1 MILVTG
7 ATGQTGSHVVRS
19 LLARGTSVRV
29 FVRDAERARSLFG
42 DAVDVAPGDFAYPPS
57 LRAALDGAD
66 ALFLSGAD
74 DPRRVVWET
83 DAIDTAAAAG
93 IGRIV
98 RLSALPAAPGAPV
111 AFWDWHGR
119 IDDHLRRSGVPATVL
134 GAGFYASN
142 LLGAADGVAFDD
154 RLYAPAGNARVAVI
168 DPRDVGDVG
177 AAVLTTPGHDGAT
190 YALTGPEAVS
200 HAEVAAHLSA
210 ALGRRIDFVDVHD
223 DAAQQAM
230 VDAGLPSEVAEQVV
244 AIYAQIRR
252 GALARTTS
260 AVRDLTG
267 RPPRGVAA
275 FLRDHL
281 GAFQP
286 AAAR

>member
-1 MILVTG
+1 MG
-7 ATGQTGSHVVRS
+7 DRRHRRGG
-19 LLARGTSVRV
+19 LA
-29 FVRDAERARSLFG
+29 
-42 DAVDVAPGDFAYPPS
+42 
-57 LRAALDGAD
+57 AD
-66 ALFLSGAD
+66 
-74 DPRRVVWET
+74 
-83 DAIDTAAAAG
+83 

-119 IDDHLRRSGVPATVL
+119 IDAHLRRRGVPGTVL

-154 RLYAPAGNARVAVI
+154 RLYAPAGDARVAVI
-168 DPRDVGDVG
+168 DPRDVGEVA

-200 HAEVAAHLSA
+200 HAEIAAHLSA
-210 ALGRRIDFVDVHD
+210 ALGRRVDYADVPD
-223 DAAQQAM
+223 DAAQQARSTRTRRRRW
-230 VDAGLPSEVAEQVV
+230 PS
-244 AIYAQIRR
+244 RSSRSTPRSGR

-267 RPPRGVAA
+267 RPPRGIAT

-281 GAFQP
+281 RAFQP
-286 AAAR
+286 VAAR